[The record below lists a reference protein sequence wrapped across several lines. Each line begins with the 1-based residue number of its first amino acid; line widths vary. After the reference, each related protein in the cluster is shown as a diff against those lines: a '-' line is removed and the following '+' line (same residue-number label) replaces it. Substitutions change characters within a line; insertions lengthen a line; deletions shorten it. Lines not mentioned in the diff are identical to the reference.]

1 MKATVLVETMPDY
14 LRESHRKA
22 GHWGKWPVNG
32 SERSRLPMDAADA
45 LVAAEPEYDHLVAG
59 SIVIEIEPEEDGDMI
74 AKAALTLAVQRG
86 EPVSLSRNHR
96 AALRALQRAAFEC
109 SASGHRWSVTDTTEV
124 VSGEWFGG
132 CRWEVRAPSVAEN
145 ARPQIALVFR
155 RNRGDYTDCVNA
167 PTPDEIVL
175 RSDGSATAQWY
186 RGETLAPVEV
196 TCPTLARL
204 LECLPGVRTGDAS
217 GQLEHCPPTRRDGAP
232 PPEPEQTDLDAT
244 GEFAAEVEAAVEL
257 AEALVNRSLTS
268 GEIVRARWSELLE
281 AELTGR
287 SEGSVDTGDEW
298 EFWGSEQDAD
308 DELDRGATW
317 RVHLTR

>member
-1 MKATVLVETMPDY
+1 MRATVLVETMPDY
-14 LRESHRKA
+14 LRESHRQA
-22 GHWGKWPVNG
+22 RNWGEWPVNG
-32 SERSRLPMDAADA
+32 SERRRLPLDAADA

-74 AKAALTLAVQRG
+74 AKAALTLAIKRG
-86 EPVSLSRNHR
+86 EMISLSRNHR
-96 AALRALQRAAFEC
+96 GALRALQK
-109 SASGHRWSVTDTTEV
+109 ASFGWSVSDTTEV
-124 VSGEWFGG
+124 VSGEWLGVT
-132 CRWEVRAPSVAEN
+132 WEVRAPSVAEDS
-145 ARPQIALVFR
+145 RPQIALVFR
-155 RNRGDYTDCVNA
+155 RTRGDYTDCTTA

-186 RGETLAPVEV
+186 RGETLAPVEL

-232 PPEPEQTDLDAT
+232 TPEPEQTELSAT
-244 GEFAAEVEAAVEL
+244 GEFAADVEAAVEL
-257 AEALVNRSLTS
+257 AAALVNRSLTS

-298 EFWGSEQDAD
+298 EFWGREDDAD
-308 DELDRGATW
+308 DDLDRGAHW